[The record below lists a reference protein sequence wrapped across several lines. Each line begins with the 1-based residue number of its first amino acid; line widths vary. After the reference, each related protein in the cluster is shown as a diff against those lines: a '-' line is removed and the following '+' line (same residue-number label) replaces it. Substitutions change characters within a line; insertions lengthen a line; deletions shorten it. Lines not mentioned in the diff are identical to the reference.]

1 MGSFPETWI
10 DPKAATA
17 TSPFTIPSKN
27 FALKP
32 LDLSFDH
39 FTVISTVYKGW
50 FTLAMESYA
59 ESGKRA
65 YDQEKIQDRRVV
77 SGYTSTTEQRRN
89 NQNVSNFFRSL
100 RSIENQI
107 CRSWT
112 YKRKDKPITMLVP
125 HTFQLL

>member
-1 MGSFPETWI
+1 M
-10 DPKAATA
+10 
-17 TSPFTIPSKN
+17 
-27 FALKP
+27 KP

-107 CRSWT
+107 CRSWM
-112 YKRKDKPITMLVP
+112 YKRKDKPITMLVL
-125 HTFQLL
+125 HTLQLL